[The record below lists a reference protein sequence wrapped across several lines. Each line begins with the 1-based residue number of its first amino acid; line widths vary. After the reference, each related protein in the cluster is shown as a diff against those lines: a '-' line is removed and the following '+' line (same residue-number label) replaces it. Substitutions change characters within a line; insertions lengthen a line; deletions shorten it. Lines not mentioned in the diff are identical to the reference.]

1 MTLKTNKTS
10 FDEAQKIDFTETQQ
24 TSFAEIQRTCFAE
37 ILESSICSWQA
48 QSWQWDMIPEFGS
61 LVTAT
66 SNGRT
71 IFGIIYDIKTG
82 PIDPIRQ
89 PVVYQKTEEELLKEQ
104 PQIFEFLSTSFS
116 CVAIGYLENGK
127 ILYNLPPQPPKMHTF
142 VDHATTQQYEQ
153 CFANEQFLHL
163 LCNSTLPLNLQELL
177 LAIIK
182 HQLNRKTL
190 TKKRL
195 NTFIESFFMLN
206 KNNYLQTK
214 MFVSRL
220 QQLLTTTDSLT

>member
-1 MTLKTNKTS
+1 MTSLNNK
-10 FDEAQKIDFTETQQ
+10 

-37 ILESSICSWQA
+37 ILESSISTWQA
-48 QSWQWDMIPEFGS
+48 QSWQWDAIPEFGA

-71 IFGIIYDIKTG
+71 IFGIIYDITTG

-89 PVVYQKTEEELLKEQ
+89 PVAYQKTEEELLKEQ
-104 PQIFEFLSTSFS
+104 PQIFEFLTTSFS
-116 CVAIGYLENGK
+116 CIAIGYQEGGQ
-127 ILYNLPPQPPKMHTF
+127 IVYNLPPQPPKMHTF
-142 VDHATTQQYEQ
+142 ICHGTKEEYEQ
-153 CFANEQFLHL
+153 CFASEQFLYL
-163 LCNSTLPLNLQELL
+163 LFNFALPLNHQELL

-195 NTFIESFFMLN
+195 NAFIESFFMLN

-214 MFVSRL
+214 MFLSRL
-220 QQLLTTTDSLT
+220 QQLLQSSPTLD

>member
-1 MTLKTNKTS
+1 MTSQNNK
-10 FDEAQKIDFTETQQ
+10 
-24 TSFAEIQRTCFAE
+24 TCFAE
-37 ILESSICSWQA
+37 VLESSISTWQA
-48 QSWQWDMIPEFGS
+48 QSWQWNAIPEFGS

-71 IFGIIYDIKTG
+71 IFGIIYDISTG

-89 PVVYQKTEEELLKEQ
+89 PVAYQKTEEELLKEQ
-104 PQIFEFLSTSFS
+104 PQIFEFLTTSFS
-116 CVAIGYLENGK
+116 CIAIGYMQASDSANPAVAKAMADFRATTDKGAEK
-127 ILYNLPPQPPKMHTF
+127 IVYNLPPQPPKIHTF
-142 VDHATTQQYEQ
+142 VCHATQEEYEQ
-153 CFANEQFLHL
+153 CFASEQFLYL
-163 LCNSTLPLNLQELL
+163 LFNSTLQLNLQELL

-195 NTFIESFFMLN
+195 NAFIESFFMLN

-214 MFVSRL
+214 MFLSRL
-220 QQLLTTTDSLT
+220 QQLVGSTQLP

>member
-1 MTLKTNKTS
+1 MAQINNKTS
-10 FDEAQKIDFTETQQ
+10 LAKTNQTE
-24 TSFAEIQRTCFAE
+24 FGEV
-37 ILESSICSWQA
+37 LESSITTWRA
-48 QSWQWDMIPEFGS
+48 QSWQWDAIPEFGS

-71 IFGIIYDIKTG
+71 IFGIIYDISTN
-82 PIDPIRQ
+82 PTDSIRQ
-89 PVVYQKTEEELLKEQ
+89 PVAYQKTEEELLKEQ
-104 PQIFEFLSTSFS
+104 PQIFEFLTTSFS
-116 CVAIGYLENGK
+116 CIAIGYLENGQ

-142 VDHATTQQYEQ
+142 VHYATQEQYEQ
-153 CFANEQFLHL
+153 CFASEQFLYL
-163 LCNSTLPLNLQELL
+163 LFNSTLALNLQELL

-195 NTFIESFFMLN
+195 NAFIESFFMLN

-214 MFVSRL
+214 MFLSRL
-220 QQLLTTTDSLT
+220 QELLKISHVHL

>member
-1 MTLKTNKTS
+1 MTQITNKTC
-10 FDEAQKIDFTETQQ
+10 FDETQK
-24 TSFAEIQRTCFAE
+24 TCFSE
-37 ILESSICSWQA
+37 ILESSISNWQA
-48 QSWQWDMIPEFGS
+48 QSWQWDAIPEFGS

-71 IFGIIYDIKTG
+71 IFGIIYDISTG

-89 PVVYQKTEEELLKEQ
+89 PVAYQKTEEELLKEQ
-104 PQIFEFLSTSFS
+104 PQIFEFLTTSFS
-116 CVAIGYLENGK
+116 CVAIGYKENAQ

-142 VDHATTQQYEQ
+142 VHYATQEEYEQ
-153 CFANEQFLHL
+153 CFASEQFLYL
-163 LCNSTLPLNLQELL
+163 LFNSTLPLNLQELL

-182 HQLNRKTL
+182 HQLNRKVL

-195 NTFIESFFMLN
+195 DAFIESFFMLN

-214 MFVSRL
+214 MFLSRL
-220 QQLLTTTDSLT
+220 QQLLQSNSDWHKLELK

>member
-1 MTLKTNKTS
+1 MTPQTNKTY
-10 FDEAQKIDFTETQQ
+10 FAETQQ
-24 TSFAEIQRTCFAE
+24 TCFAE
-37 ILESSICSWQA
+37 ILESSISSWQA
-48 QSWQWDMIPEFGS
+48 QSWQWDNIPEFGS

-71 IFGIIYDIKTG
+71 IFGVIYDIKTG

-89 PVVYQKTEEELLKEQ
+89 PVAYQKTEEELLQEQ
-104 PQIFEFLSTSFS
+104 PQIFEFLTTSFS
-116 CVAIGYLENGK
+116 SIAIGYLENGK

-142 VDHATTQQYEQ
+142 VGHATTQQYEQ
-153 CFANEQFLHL
+153 CFASEQFLHL
-163 LCNSTLPLNLQELL
+163 LCNSALPLNLQELL
-177 LAIIK
+177 LAVIK
-182 HQLNRKTL
+182 HQINHGTL

-214 MFVSRL
+214 MFISRL
-220 QQLLTTTDSLT
+220 QQLLETTDSLA